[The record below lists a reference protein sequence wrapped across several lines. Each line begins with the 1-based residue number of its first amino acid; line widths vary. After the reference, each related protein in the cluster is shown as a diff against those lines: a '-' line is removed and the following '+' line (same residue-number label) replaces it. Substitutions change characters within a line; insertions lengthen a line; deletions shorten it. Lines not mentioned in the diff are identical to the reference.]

1 MYKVVI
7 ADDEVWVAIGIKK
20 LIHRSSLP
28 FEVVGEA
35 ANGIKALE
43 LVRELQPDLLITD
56 IRMPGLNGIG
66 LVKRIRGG
74 NDLIQV
80 IFISGYAEFEY
91 AKEGLRLGALDY
103 LLKPVE
109 EESLREVLSRYQ
121 AAREKKTEQD
131 SQAGPEEA
139 EFIIEDYRIKK
150 VIDEINRRYTE
161 KISLQELAD
170 KCGLSSGHL
179 STLIKRETGASFS
192 DYVAEKRMED
202 AKKLLLKEGLSIE
215 EVADQVGYNDYFYFT
230 KVFKKHEGLSP
241 SAFRK
246 QGGERFGS

>member
-1 MYKVVI
+1 M
-7 ADDEVWVAIGIKK
+7 
-20 LIHRSSLP
+20 
-28 FEVVGEA
+28 
-35 ANGIKALE
+35 
-43 LVRELQPDLLITD
+43 
-56 IRMPGLNGIG
+56 
-66 LVKRIRGG
+66 
-74 NDLIQV
+74 
-80 IFISGYAEFEY
+80 
-91 AKEGLRLGALDY
+91 
-103 LLKPVE
+103 E

-179 STLIKRETGASFS
+179 STLIKRETGSSFS

-230 KVFKKHEGLSP
+230 KVFKKHEGISP